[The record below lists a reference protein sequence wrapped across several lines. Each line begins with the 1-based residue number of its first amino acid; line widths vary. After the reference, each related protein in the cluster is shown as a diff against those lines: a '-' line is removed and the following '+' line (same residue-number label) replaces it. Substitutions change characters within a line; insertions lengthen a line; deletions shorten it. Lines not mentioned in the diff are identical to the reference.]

1 MKEVHD
7 VKMIKNI
14 GQFVVTP
21 ILGILLT
28 ILALKAGR
36 IPGGWAFIFGGF
48 IFIAMAS
55 VVLVLFDKFVVK
67 KIQASNEAIEKAEKE
82 RLRKMIEEEND
93 PDAYPEYDDSTY
105 LDE

>member
-7 VKMIKNI
+7 VKFIKNI

-36 IPGGWAFIFGGF
+36 IPAGWSFIFGGV

-55 VVLVLFDKFVVK
+55 VVLIAFDRLVVK
-67 KIQASNEAIEKAEKE
+67 KVIASNERIEKE
-82 RLRKMIEEEND
+82 RKEKLRKMIEEEND
-93 PDAYPEYDDSTY
+93 PNAYPEYDD
-105 LDE
+105 